1 MSVTMSLVSTT
12 VTKSPFLKGAME
24 PFGLQKIQY
33 SRLRPLLY
41 LLGAKERRSCL
52 RHTKEYVKKY
62 AVFWGGDDISVH
74 MSKTGEELL
83 ALLIQERHKSES
95 TVGSRVASGSKR
107 PASGLTADATPAGAN
122 GTAPV
127 AAEGL
132 QIPPSTGTEGR
143 VNERLRGKKS
153 ATTTPE
159 NPWKGG
165 QVEHQVDC

>member
-12 VTKSPFLKGAME
+12 VTESPFLEGAME
-24 PFGLQKIQY
+24 PFGLQKIRY

-41 LLGAKERRSCL
+41 LLSAKERRSCL

-62 AVFWGGDDISVH
+62 AVFGGGDDISVH
-74 MSKTGEELL
+74 MSKTREELL
-83 ALLIQERHKSES
+83 SLLIQERRKSES
-95 TVGSRVASGSKR
+95 TIGSWVASGSKH
-107 PASGLTADATPAGAN
+107 PSGLTADASPARAN

-127 AAEGL
+127 AAEGS
-132 QIPPSTGTEGR
+132 QITPSTGTEGR

-159 NPWKGG
+159 NPQKGG